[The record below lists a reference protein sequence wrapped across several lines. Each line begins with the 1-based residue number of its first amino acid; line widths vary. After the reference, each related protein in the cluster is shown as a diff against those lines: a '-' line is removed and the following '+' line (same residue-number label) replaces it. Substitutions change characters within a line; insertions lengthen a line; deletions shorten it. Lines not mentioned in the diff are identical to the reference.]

1 MPRGG
6 DKLTEVVRLRVSAQ
20 QLETLTEKAR
30 KLGITR
36 SEMIRRA
43 ALGLRI
49 RRATAQ
55 SQELI
60 YHLVRIGNNLNQIA
74 RWANT
79 SQHFEPSRHLDEI
92 LSELRSVLAEVRQLF
107 RR

>member
-6 DKLTEVVRLRVSAQ
+6 DKLTEVVRVRVSAK

-60 YHLVRIGNNLNQIA
+60 YHLVRIGNNMNQLT
-74 RWANT
+74 RWAHI
-79 SQHFEPSRHLDEI
+79 SQHFEPSRHLDET
-92 LSELRSVLAEVRQLF
+92 LTELRSVLAEARQLC